1 MGVWIRDRKWRQRS
15 TGIKVVD
22 PRQDCF
28 FDPANEGLVN
38 VEHKAVI
45 DRLLAHPTDFEVAWD
60 KLGVVFDEA
69 GKVVNAPVS
78 IRVIE
83 TDELTGALSGATS
96 GELSD
101 ASAVIDGDVYTPK
114 PKRGR
119 PKKG

>member
-78 IRVIE
+78 VPVVE
-83 TDELTGALSGATS
+83 MTQT
-96 GELSD
+96 D
-101 ASAVIDGDVYTPK
+101 ASAESEPSEK